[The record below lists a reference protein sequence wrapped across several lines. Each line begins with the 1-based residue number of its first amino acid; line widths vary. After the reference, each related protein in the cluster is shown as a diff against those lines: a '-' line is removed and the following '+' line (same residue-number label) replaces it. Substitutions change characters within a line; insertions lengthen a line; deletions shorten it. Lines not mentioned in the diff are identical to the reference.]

1 MHYFQKDALL
11 EDTNDSSRYY
21 PNFEKLMDELEVRR
35 GEGTSTSRRVDSGNY
50 LFVPGHIVV
59 VNPGVNNEVP
69 SADKWWLLQVN
80 KAHHSNKTANACF
93 VYGFWLDEQLQSN
106 DDCRVFSLMSN
117 PVKIYFGSIIKNC
130 GTPLFISATEITTG
144 WRNGHVSCA
153 FSNKYFATLDQL
165 SNEHRLSLERNIHE
179 QEEYVSANEDEGEV
193 GEDNNDSEYHEVELS
208 LLSRKRIIRSS
219 DGNRVTSYRDLAG
232 IGRRERRRQQWRT
245 LEGGEGAR
253 GWGCAPPP
261 IILAETFI

>member
-1 MHYFQKDALL
+1 
-11 EDTNDSSRYY
+11 
-21 PNFEKLMDELEVRR
+21 
-35 GEGTSTSRRVDSGNY
+35 
-50 LFVPGHIVV
+50 
-59 VNPGVNNEVP
+59 
-69 SADKWWLLQVN
+69 
-80 KAHHSNKTANACF
+80 
-93 VYGFWLDEQLQSN
+93 
-106 DDCRVFSLMSN
+106 MSN

-219 DGNRVTSYRDLAG
+219 DGNRATSYRDLAG
-232 IGRRERRRQQWRT
+232 IGRRERRGQISEVENNDDLVFARRDN
-245 LEGGEGAR
+245 LE
-253 GWGCAPPP
+253 
-261 IILAETFI
+261 FQ